1 MTKHF
6 LVNPDAEIVNTKL
19 PPFTDNLLGDDS
31 RKDISDAMEK
41 EMTKYGGIGLS
52 ANQIGLPFR
61 MFIFGGHP
69 LIEEGKVRQCWNPEI
84 LESSEEI
91 IEMKEGCLTF
101 PFLFLPIKRPKWVKV
116 KYENDDKETV
126 EEYLHDINARVF
138 QHEYDHMEG
147 IVFTSLVSKE
157 KLKYYEKK
165 RKKAIKNATRDK
177 SESQRINSKTI

>member
-6 LVNPDAEIVNTKL
+6 LVEPTAEIVNRKL

-31 RKDISDAMEK
+31 RKDITNALEK

-61 MFIFGGHP
+61 MFVMGGHP
-69 LIEEGKVRQCWNPEI
+69 LVEDGKIRQCWNPEI
-84 LESSEEI
+84 VETSEETV
-91 IEMKEGCLTF
+91 EMKEGCLTF
-101 PFLFLPIKRPKWVKV
+101 PFLFLPIVRPKWVKV
-116 KYENDDKETV
+116 KYENDDKENV
-126 EEYLHDINARVF
+126 EEYLHDMSARVF

-147 IVFTSLVSKE
+147 IMFTSLVSKE

-165 RKKAIKNATRDK
+165 RKKAIKNATRNK
-177 SESQRINSKTI
+177 SRD

>member
-1 MTKHF
+1 MSKHF

-19 PPFTDNLLGDDS
+19 PIFTDNLLGDDS
-31 RKDISDAMEK
+31 RKDISDALEK

-61 MFIFGGHP
+61 MFVMGGHP
-69 LIEEGKVRQCWNPEI
+69 LVEEGKIRQCWNPEI
-84 LESSEEI
+84 LESSDDTV
-91 IEMKEGCLTF
+91 EMKEGCLTF
-101 PFLFLPIKRPKWVKV
+101 PFLFLPIVRPKWVKV
-116 KYENDDKETV
+116 KYENDDKEEV
-126 EEYLHDINARVF
+126 EEYLHDMSARVF

-165 RKKAIKNATRDK
+165 RKKQIKNAARNKTK
-177 SESQRINSKTI
+177 SKRT

>member
-6 LVNPDAEIVNTKL
+6 LVEPTAEIVNRKL

-31 RKDISDAMEK
+31 RKDITNALEK

-61 MFIFGGHP
+61 MFVMGGHP
-69 LIEEGKVRQCWNPEI
+69 LVEDGKIRQCWNPEI
-84 LESSEEI
+84 VETSEETV
-91 IEMKEGCLTF
+91 EMKEGCLTF
-101 PFLFLPIKRPKWVKV
+101 PFLFLPIVRPKWVKV
-116 KYENDDKETV
+116 KYENDDKENV
-126 EEYLHDINARVF
+126 EEYLHDMSARVF

-147 IVFTSLVSKE
+147 IMFTSLVSKE

-165 RKKAIKNATRDK
+165 RKKAIKNATRNK
-177 SESQRINSKTI
+177 SRA

>member
-6 LVNPDAEIVNTKL
+6 LVDPDSEIVNTKL
-19 PPFTDNLLGDDS
+19 PPFTDNLLGSDS
-31 RKDISDAMEK
+31 RESISDAMEK

-116 KYENDDKETV
+116 KYENDDKEIV

-177 SESQRINSKTI
+177 SESQRISSTTI